1 MRIVVAN
8 INPEFEDLIKDLEK
22 EYPGQ
27 VLEISKKEE
36 LTFERLQSFNPDY
49 IFFTHWSYMIKKD
62 VFENFNCIVF
72 HMTDLPYGRGG
83 SPLQNLIVRGHKI
96 TKLSAIKVSEGLDEG
111 DLFLKK
117 DLSLEGSAR
126 EIFSRAS
133 KVASSMVKEII
144 SEDLKAV
151 PQEGDVTLFSRRKPN
166 ESDILSLKSLDV
178 VNDYIRMLDAD
189 GYPHAFL
196 ETASLK
202 LQFTEASLIDGKLV
216 AKVEF
221 SVKREG

>member
-1 MRIVVAN
+1 MKIVVAN

-27 VLEISKKEE
+27 VLEISKKEK

-166 ESDILSLKSLDV
+166 ESDISSLKSLDV